1 MDLSTIEDLYESIKT
16 INKNVDN
23 KRLKTPGTM
32 NIAEIMNRH
41 HLENQHSNIIA
52 FLLDPNEKHNHRDFG
67 ASFLFLLK
75 EKGLAIKGNSIISV
89 KREDTTDEARRIDIF
104 IETDSDYIIIEN
116 KIYADDQSKQIKAY
130 LESEEKLIG
139 SRENIFVVYL
149 TPFPKKPSEGSIS
162 SDELQLLIKNNHFI
176 NLTYNKDILLWLENL
191 KTFKAGEET
200 LKAGL
205 LQYID
210 VVKGITKQ
218 REEIF
223 NLSQEISKELL
234 QKYGNLSR
242 EELRERMRALYE
254 FENHINIV
262 LYINFFEDIYKEA
275 SPKIKLLCG
284 NKDDYESI
292 EEWRNDVIIQQ
303 ERFGVRCFENQMT
316 RDLFIQNLKSNKVVF
331 ACKEK
336 ELPLLGKKIHL
347 DGYNFAE
354 EPNNSWFVNA
364 ILAKDNWEK
373 KEQKLSTHVI
383 KNWFNLKNK

>member
-1 MDLSTIEDLYESIKT
+1 MDLSTINDFYESIKT
-16 INKNVDN
+16 INKKVDS
-23 KRLKTPGTM
+23 KRLNSPGTM

-41 HLENQHSNIIA
+41 HLENQHSNILA
-52 FLLDPNEKHNHRDFG
+52 FLLDPNEKHNHKDFG
-67 ASFLFLLK
+67 ESFLSLLK
-75 EKGLAIKGNSIISV
+75 NIGLSLKGNSIVSV

-116 KIYADDQSKQIKAY
+116 KIYADDQPKQITDY
-130 LESEEKLIG
+130 LESSEKLIG

-149 TPFPKKPSEGSIS
+149 TPFPKKPSEDSIS
-162 SDELQLLIKNNHFI
+162 SEELQILINNNHFI
-176 NLTYNKDILLWLENL
+176 NLTYNKDILLWLVNL
-191 KTFKAGEET
+191 KNFKEGEET

-234 QKYGNLSR
+234 LKYGNLSR
-242 EELRERMRALYE
+242 EELRDRMSALYE

-262 LYINFFEDIYKEA
+262 LYTNFFEDIYKEA
-275 SPKIKLLCG
+275 VPKIRLLCG

-303 ERFGVRCFENQMT
+303 ERFGVRCLENKMT
-316 RDLFIQNLKSNKVVF
+316 RDLFVQNLKSNKVIF

-336 ELPLLGKKIHL
+336 ELPILGKKIHI
-347 DGYNFAE
+347 DGYKSAE

-364 ILAKDNWEK
+364 ILVKDKWEEK
-373 KEQKLSTHVI
+373 QKTKLSTHVI
-383 KNWFNLKNK
+383 KVWFKL